1 MRNPVATVEPAAA
14 GLGWGSGVRRLASSR
29 GAARARYGLPL
40 YFAFLGALAPGIGQA
55 QIVTDGT
62 VGPARTL
69 PGPDR
74 QIPQE
79 LGTTRGGNLF
89 HSFRR
94 FDVPAGESTTFQ
106 GSAALS
112 AIVSRVTG
120 GTASRIDGRLAV
132 SAPNADFYF
141 LNPAGVLFGP
151 EASVD
156 VPGAFH
162 VATAD
167 HLRFSDGTRFQATT
181 DTPSLTVA
189 EPAAFGFLG
198 DGNGLALDRRR
209 IALEGSSLAFAQAA
223 TVTLAAGRIEIQAGA
238 DPAIKA
244 PDSTLRLVA
253 VDGPGDVPVQ
263 GNATT
268 VARFGPIVLGG
279 PSDGSAVPDAED
291 YMDGDDDS
299 DGDDDLGEEDGDDAP
314 DPAIDLGGDVGGTA
328 VIRAG
333 ALTISDFSIAA
344 DTEGDT
350 TSPRTAIDITAQRQ
364 MRIDGESQIAAIA
377 SGAGRSGDLAIRG
390 GRIELAGDAELL
402 SDVAGTGIGGVV
414 ELRADTLSLSGDAEI
429 ASDVEEGATGS
440 GGRVQILAGRIALAG
455 DSEISSDTAGPG
467 DGGAVTITAR
477 GTLEVR
483 QAAAIVTDAS
493 STGDAGAIRLSAQRI
508 RLDGGTIAADSS
520 GPGRAGAI
528 GIVAG
533 DTLALHDGRIL
544 TTSAQASGGAITIRV
559 GRLVDLRNARIATSV
574 ASGLGDGGDI
584 GIDTTFLVLNPSLI
598 AANAVGGT
606 GGDVTIVADTLFL
619 APGSAITATSVA
631 SVDGTISIRAPE
643 ADVAGDLTPLEVALL
658 DAASRLQPACAAR
671 VPGTRNTF
679 AVTGPDSLPAGP
691 LDGLS
696 PGFHD
701 PDEADT
707 AGAGAPQ
714 GGASAA
720 AFVTLAC
727 AP

>member
-1 MRNPVATVEPAAA
+1 M
-14 GLGWGSGVRRLASSR
+14 RRLFCSR
-29 GAARARYGLPL
+29 GAARARHGLPL
-40 YFAFLGALAPGIGQA
+40 LFAFLGALAPAIGQA
-55 QIVTDGT
+55 QVVTDGT

-94 FDVPAGESTTFQ
+94 FDVPAGESATFQ

-151 EASVD
+151 EASVN

-162 VATAD
+162 IATAD
-167 HLRFSDGTRFQATT
+167 HLRFSDGTRFRATA
-181 DTPSLTVA
+181 DTSSLTVA

-198 DGNGLALDRRR
+198 DGNGLPLDRRR
-209 IALEGSSLAFAQAA
+209 IVLDGGSLAFAEGAA
-223 TVTLAAGRIEIQAGA
+223 VTFAAGRIEIRAGE
-238 DPAIKA
+238 DPAIEA
-244 PDSTLRLVA
+244 ADGTLRLVA
-253 VDGPGDVPVQ
+253 VDGPGHVPVR
-263 GNATT
+263 GNAAP
-268 VARFGPIVLGG
+268 VARFGAIVLRGL
-279 PSDGSAVPDAED
+279 SDGGAAPEAED
-291 YMDGDDDS
+291 DIDGDDEL
-299 DGDDDLGEEDGDDAP
+299 DGEDGDDAP

-333 ALTISDFSIAA
+333 TLTISDFSIAA
-344 DTEGDT
+344 DTEGDAT
-350 TSPRTAIDITAQRQ
+350 APRTAIDITAQRR
-364 MRIDGESQIAAIA
+364 MRVAGESQIAAIA
-377 SGAGRSGDLAIRG
+377 SGDGRSGDLVIRG

-402 SDVAGTGIGGVV
+402 SDVAGPGTGGDVD
-414 ELRADTLSLSGDAEI
+414 LRANTLSLAGDAEI
-429 ASDVEEGATGS
+429 ASDVDEGAPGR
-440 GGRVQILAGRIALAG
+440 GGRVRILAGRIALAD

-467 DGGAVTITAR
+467 NGGAVTITAR
-477 GTLEVR
+477 DTLEIR

-493 STGDAGAIRLSAQRI
+493 STGEAGAIRLSAQRI
-508 RLDGGTIAADSS
+508 QLDGGTIAADSS
-520 GPGRAGAI
+520 GPARAGTIAI
-528 GIVAG
+528 AAG

-544 TTSAQASGGAITIRV
+544 TTSAQASGGAITIRA
-559 GRLVDLRNARIATSV
+559 GRLFDLRNARIATSV

-584 GIDTTFLVLNPSLI
+584 GIDTTFLVLNPSRI

-619 APGSAITATSVA
+619 APGSAITATSVT

-658 DAASRLQPACAAR
+658 DAAGLLQPACAAR

-701 PDEADT
+701 PDSDRPNARQR
-707 AGAGAPQ
+707 A
-714 GGASAA
+714 ASARS
-720 AFVTLAC
+720 FVTLAC